1 MSLVVATWAVA
12 GVTLLL
18 VVVAALTARFAV
30 MAFRTQAEEVSDQ
43 KELIKQQSERL
54 EIQRQHLQS
63 DEAARQVDRVLS
75 LHAEFSTGEIAA
87 ARCRFSE
94 LMWRAGRQ
102 PSACTH
108 VGVQHGIA
116 FTRLALA
123 AARKSTDQGFSERI
137 HQICTPGIIGPF
149 TICAKSCGVLN
160 ELTWLEETRKSL

>member
-94 LMWRAGRQ
+94 LM
-102 PSACTH
+102 
-108 VGVQHGIA
+108 
-116 FTRLALA
+116 
-123 AARKSTDQGFSERI
+123 
-137 HQICTPGIIGPF
+137 
-149 TICAKSCGVLN
+149 
-160 ELTWLEETRKSL
+160 